1 MLDRRD
7 GALQARIQTCER
19 ALASGDIEPK
29 EAAAL
34 EYSLAQ
40 LHWELAYTGLAAGAV
55 EDRALDSAATH
66 IRAVLE
72 QQEKAGEAVQRG
84 NELAALFLLGRILLR
99 KGALDQAEAVL
110 EDARARG
117 FADASIRPYL
127 AEIAFL
133 RRDFAGVKEH
143 LRALGPDGAQRPG
156 LIADLCRFWLPREA

>member
-55 EDRALDSAATH
+55 EDRALDSAARH
-66 IRAVLE
+66 ARAVLE
-72 QQEKAGEAVQRG
+72 QQEKTGKAVQG

-99 KGALDQAEAVL
+99 KGALEEAEAVL

-133 RRDFAGVKEH
+133 RRDFIKVKEH
-143 LRALGPDGAQRPG
+143 LRALGPDGQQRPG